1 MSCHWFQN
9 VRRVEGI
16 RELYDLRK
24 TDFNDNFRHSCDA
37 EKGTHAPSDLS
48 SRTVSAVVRG
58 WNWV

>member
-24 TDFNDNFRHSCDA
+24 TDFND
-37 EKGTHAPSDLS
+37 
-48 SRTVSAVVRG
+48 
-58 WNWV
+58 